1 MNKRIKKKHERYY
14 WLRNAKERKV
24 SWQEFLDSFTRKLTP
39 EEIAGRIAQGT
50 EDAKEES
57 TINDYTTPL
66 EPVKPIKPV
75 KAEVVTLEEQK
86 NEHTD

>member
-24 SWQEFLDSFTRKLTP
+24 MWQEFLDSFTRKLTP
-39 EEIAGRIAQGT
+39 EEIAECIAQDT

-86 NEHTD
+86 NEHID